1 MINFA
6 LAVGGVK
13 GAYTTG
19 VVMTEWGMP
28 MLPLD
33 LKLGSIVE
41 DADGGISLLREMM
54 SDPEAFL
61 RNTYSEAINRLS
73 LLTMDRGTNHPS
85 DSARTAAEI
94 LGKELA
100 SVMQ

>member
-1 MINFA
+1 MINLA

-28 MLPLD
+28 VLPLD

-41 DADGGISLLREMM
+41 DADGGYPCSGR
-54 SDPEAFL
+54 
-61 RNTYSEAINRLS
+61 
-73 LLTMDRGTNHPS
+73 
-85 DSARTAAEI
+85 
-94 LGKELA
+94 
-100 SVMQ
+100 

>member
-1 MINFA
+1 
-6 LAVGGVK
+6 
-13 GAYTTG
+13 
-19 VVMTEWGMP
+19 
-28 MLPLD
+28 
-33 LKLGSIVE
+33 
-41 DADGGISLLREMM
+41 MM
-54 SDPEAFL
+54 SGPEAFL